1 MNEPVKAPTAR
12 VDVKDDVPLES
23 ILHLAQR
30 VEAEYAEMPGLSV
43 TIPQAQRL
51 LAIDR
56 PTCARVFRTLVK
68 QRILRQTAQGT
79 YVRA

>member
-1 MNEPVKAPTAR
+1 MNEPVKAPSAR
-12 VDVKDDVPLES
+12 VDVKHDVPPES

-56 PTCARVFRTLVK
+56 PTCALVFRTLVK
-68 QRILRQTAQGT
+68 QQFLRETARGT